1 MEKIYHVT
9 TKQEWE
15 EALKKGFYEAPSLQT
30 EGFIHCSKAEQ
41 VAGVLERYFK
51 GESDL
56 VKLHIDIS
64 KLQHALKF
72 ELAPSVQE
80 EFPHVFGTINI
91 DAVIKIELLDST
103 N

>member
-1 MEKIYHVT
+1 MEVIYHVT

-15 EALKKGFYEAPSLQT
+15 EALKKEFYEASSLHT

-41 VAGVLERYFK
+41 VAGVLERYFQGK
-51 GESDL
+51 NDL

-64 KLQHALKF
+64 KLQNELKF
-72 ELAPSVQE
+72 ELASSVNE

-91 DAVIKIELLDST
+91 DAVIKIELINSK
-103 N
+103 

>member
-1 MEKIYHVT
+1 MEVIYHVT

-15 EALKKGFYEAPSLQT
+15 TALQKGFYEAASLHT

-41 VAGVLERYFK
+41 VAGVLGRYFQGK
-51 GESDL
+51 NDL

-64 KLQHALKF
+64 KLQNELKF
-72 ELAPSVQE
+72 ELAPSVNE

-91 DAVIKIELLDST
+91 DAVIKIELINSK
-103 N
+103 